1 MISFDKVVN
10 KLWRKS
16 GKIIFRKDIVEIIN
30 PEWNPRLSKF
40 VNRMIYLLT
49 SQNILKIIRNGVYV
63 FPDEEDKKLNEI
75 DLIEKYFFSLM
86 KGYISKE
93 VGNEYFLSGKK
104 SLEIHMKNYSV
115 SEKTTILNRKLNK
128 KIKLG
133 NMQLVFTT
141 AKGKQKNV
149 YQKLSQF
156 SQSVK
161 IEGINLH
168 IANLELSLVQ
178 ATLIEN
184 TDEWIDWDLIKKTLK
199 KYASFFKKEI
209 FYEIGKLK
217 YNMAFN
223 RLKEFSKHIDEDLYQ
238 TFLDIIKKNGGNF
251 VGEWLRKM

>member
-1 MISFDKVVN
+1 VTIIKQIKWIKTVN
-10 KLWRKS
+10 K
-16 GKIIFRKDIVEIIN
+16 II
-30 PEWNPRLSKF
+30 
-40 VNRMIYLLT
+40 YQLT

-63 FPDEEDKKLNEI
+63 FPDEEDKKLNDI
-75 DLIEKYFFSLM
+75 DLTEKYFFPLM
-86 KGYISKE
+86 KGYIAKE

-104 SLEIHMKNYSV
+104 ALEIHMKNYSV
-115 SEKTTILNRKLNK
+115 SEKTMILNRKLNK

-133 NMQLVFTT
+133 NMQLIFTT

-161 IEGINLH
+161 IEGFNIH

-184 TDEWIDWDLIKKTLK
+184 TDEWIDSDLVKKALK
-199 KYASFFKKEI
+199 KYAPFFKKEI

-223 RLKEFSKHIDEDLYQ
+223 RLKEFAKYIDVDLYAV
-238 TFLDIIKKNGGNF
+238 FLDIIKRNGGNF
-251 VGEWLRKM
+251 VGAGLRKM